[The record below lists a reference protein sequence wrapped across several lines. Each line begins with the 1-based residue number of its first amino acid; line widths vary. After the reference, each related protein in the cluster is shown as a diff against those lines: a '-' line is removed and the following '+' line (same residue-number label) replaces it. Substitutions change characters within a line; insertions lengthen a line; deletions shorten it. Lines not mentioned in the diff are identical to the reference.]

1 MSKLDEIRNRLKK
14 DSEGG
19 SLLDRYASARAG
31 ASTSNPIKAK
41 DAGATSFAIDEID
54 NDIVFPKQI
63 NKRALFIGNDQYQFC
78 NPLSKCVD
86 DARAMQ
92 QVFNKI
98 GYIKAVLDVDLNA
111 DDMHKAFARLKEDI
125 QPGDE
130 LVISFSGHGVQVNS
144 EIYLVPTDFGSYNL
158 PPELRDDQDLSGLEA
173 VINGCINLDK
183 EMDEMLAC
191 GAKMVVAVIDAC
203 RTQTRID
210 YGRLWQTAYESG
222 RQDAQSD
229 SSQKLI
235 TKAAQI
241 FKQKDSLDDQSKAHL
256 SKGKAILFATSHD
269 TYALEASD
277 LPNGIFTYYFL
288 REAQKKGRTISDVMQ
303 RVRELVSQHTDGQQ
317 VPTFENNLSGD
328 YYFINQS

>member
-1 MSKLDEIRNRLKK
+1 MSKLDEVRNRLKK

-19 SLLDRYASARAG
+19 SLLDRYASARSG
-31 ASTSNPIKAK
+31 NSPSSLLKTRDSNTSAHFVDDIA
-41 DAGATSFAIDEID
+41 DE
-54 NDIVFPKQI
+54 VVYPKQT

-78 NPLSKCVD
+78 NPLHKCVD
-86 DARAMQ
+86 DARSMQ

-98 GYIKAVLDVDLNA
+98 GYIKAVLDIDLVA
-111 DDMHKAFARLKEDI
+111 DDMHKTFARLKEDI

-130 LVISFSGHGVQVNS
+130 LFISFSGHGVQVNS
-144 EIYLVPTDFGSYNL
+144 EIYLVPVDFGTYNL
-158 PPELRDDQDLSGLEA
+158 PPELEGDQDLSGLEA

-183 EMDEMLAC
+183 EMDDMLKC

-229 SSQKLI
+229 VSEKFTARATSILK
-235 TKAAQI
+235 TKA
-241 FKQKDSLDDQSKAHL
+241 SLDEQAKAHL

-269 TYALEASD
+269 TSALEASN

-288 REAQKKGRTISDVMQ
+288 REVQKQGRTISEVMQ
-303 RVRELVSQHTDGQQ
+303 RVRELVSEHTDGQQ

-328 YYFINQS
+328 YYFVNQS